1 MTHAQEMIRTHPGEP
16 VVDIGVLARC
26 IEACYDCAQ
35 SCTAC
40 ADACLGEQ
48 DVQMLV
54 CCIRLNLDCAD
65 VCATTGR
72 LLARQV
78 EFDPALGDSGCTS
91 LRSSVSD
98 LCRRVPAAR

>member
-1 MTHAQEMIRTHPGEP
+1 MRGEVMTHAQEMIRTHPGEP
-16 VVDIGVLARC
+16 VVD
-26 IEACYDCAQ
+26 
-35 SCTAC
+35 C